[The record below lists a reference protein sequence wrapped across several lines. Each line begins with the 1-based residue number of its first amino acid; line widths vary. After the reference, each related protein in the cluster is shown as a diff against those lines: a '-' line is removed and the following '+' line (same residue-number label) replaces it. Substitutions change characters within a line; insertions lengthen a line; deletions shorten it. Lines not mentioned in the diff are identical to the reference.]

1 MEYAGISMTRKTIIR
16 ALTLLLV
23 GVFATVVLIYRFSF
37 TDSQTS
43 YHWAMGVSDQVSGC
57 TIVGGERYG
66 FATDLADSLA
76 VRCGR
81 TLEVQLHLKEE
92 NILEALEVGSINLAI
107 IPAHECEQFKGYP
120 TETLYTTNYTLLLP
134 SWSSGTRG
142 TSPEE
147 AWRGKRIISNRS
159 FHHTSSFA
167 SLVEIGA
174 RCDSTHWGG
183 VAMAQRLIGGKAD
196 AIICVP
202 EEAALLTFLYRNIRE
217 AGSIEEPAEV
227 MVVFANRALH
237 KEFMGEMEEFVK
249 SEGYASMVGVYFGGN
264 SPSEHFAQLKYRP
277 TRVVDG
283 ISIWDKQ
290 LKSIAEK
297 IGVDWR
303 LMSAM
308 AYHESRFRNDQISHK
323 GAVGLMQVTPI
334 VAQEFKL
341 DDGYD
346 LSDPSTNIT
355 LAAKLIRRSSRALGF
370 GDFPNSDDGLAI
382 VVASYNCGITRTLEA
397 QRLCKE
403 YGYNKYSWRDMAE
416 MFRNMSSAE
425 WISSHDYRMGRFG
438 DAEVTIAY
446 TEGVM
451 ELYGTYRSSLPE

>member
-1 MEYAGISMTRKTIIR
+1 
-16 ALTLLLV
+16 
-23 GVFATVVLIYRFSF
+23 
-37 TDSQTS
+37 
-43 YHWAMGVSDQVSGC
+43 
-57 TIVGGERYG
+57 
-66 FATDLADSLA
+66 
-76 VRCGR
+76 
-81 TLEVQLHLKEE
+81 
-92 NILEALEVGSINLAI
+92 
-107 IPAHECEQFKGYP
+107 
-120 TETLYTTNYTLLLP
+120 
-134 SWSSGTRG
+134 
-142 TSPEE
+142 
-147 AWRGKRIISNRS
+147 
-159 FHHTSSFA
+159 
-167 SLVEIGA
+167 
-174 RCDSTHWGG
+174 
-183 VAMAQRLIGGKAD
+183 
-196 AIICVP
+196 
-202 EEAALLTFLYRNIRE
+202 
-217 AGSIEEPAEV
+217 

-237 KEFMGEMEEFVK
+237 EEFMGEMEEFVK
-249 SEGYASMVGVYFGGN
+249 SEGYASMLGVYFGGN

-277 TRVVDG
+277 TRVVNG

-397 QRLCKE
+397 QRLVVAE
-403 YGYNKYSWRDMAE
+403 GGDGSSWEAIRQM
-416 MFRNMSSAE
+416 MINMSNAE
-425 WISSHDYRMGRFG
+425 WIATSDYKMRRFG
-438 DAEVTIAY
+438 DAPVTIAY

-451 ELYGTYRSSLPE
+451 ELYSIYRLALD